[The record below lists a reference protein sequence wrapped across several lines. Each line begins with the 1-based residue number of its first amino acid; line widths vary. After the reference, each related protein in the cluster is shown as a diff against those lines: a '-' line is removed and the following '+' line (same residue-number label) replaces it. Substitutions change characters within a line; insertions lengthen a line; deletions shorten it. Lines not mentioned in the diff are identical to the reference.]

1 MKKIVFKG
9 KRVIVMGL
17 GLQGQGLWAAKL
29 ASKQGAKVTVTDL
42 KTAKELAPSL
52 KKLKGLPIKY
62 VLGKHREEDF
72 VKADLIIRNPAV
84 PTDSRY
90 LQIAQAN
97 QVPIEM
103 EISLFFQLCP
113 ARRENIIGV
122 TGTRGKTTTTILIG
136 KILREAGFD
145 TAVGGN
151 IPEKP
156 ALSLLG
162 RIKPETKAALE
173 LSSWQLEGLAPHK
186 ISPHIAVITNIYP
199 DHMNRYQSMADYI
212 AAKKLIFAFQK
223 SGDYLILNK
232 DNLPTKRLEKLAK
245 SKVVYFSSS
254 ELPGSIG
261 SSIKLKGKHNLE
273 NLAAA
278 VVVGR
283 IMKIGSKT
291 IQAAVKDFKG
301 VPHRLEFVRKVD
313 GVSFYNDTCAT
324 IPEATMAALSI
335 FNQPII
341 LIAGGADKNLDFS
354 QLAQKIKD
362 STVKSIILLEGAGTV
377 RLKKTLDK
385 KLILGTFNDFKKAI
399 LAARRIAKPGDVVLL
414 SPACTS
420 FGMFKNEFNR
430 GEQFRR
436 VVNAF

>member
-1 MKKIVFKG
+1 MKKIDFKG

-29 ASKQGAKVTVTDL
+29 ASQQGAKVTVTDL
-42 KTAKELAPSL
+42 KSAKELASTL

-72 VKADLIIRNPAV
+72 AQADLIIRNPAV
-84 PTDSRY
+84 PTDSKY

-103 EISLFFQLCP
+103 EISLFFLLSP

-136 KILREAGFD
+136 KILSQAGFD

-162 RIKPETKAALE
+162 RIKPETKVVLE
-173 LSSWQLEGLAPHK
+173 LSSWQLEGLSSHK

-199 DHMNRYQSMADYI
+199 DHMNRYQSMTDYI
-212 AAKKLIFAFQK
+212 TAKKLIFDFQN
-223 SGDYLILNK
+223 SGDYLVLNK
-232 DNLPTKRLEKLAK
+232 DNSQTRRLGKTAK

-254 ELPGSIG
+254 ELPGSIA

-278 VVVGR
+278 VAVGR

-335 FNQPII
+335 FNQPVI

-362 STVKSIILLEGAGTV
+362 STVKSVILLEGTAIAK
-377 RLKKTLDK
+377 LKKVIEG
-385 KLILGTFNDFKKAI
+385 KLIGGCFNDFKKAI
-399 LAARRIAKPGDVVLL
+399 LAAKKAAKPGDVVLL
-414 SPACTS
+414 SPACAS
-420 FGMFKNEFNR
+420 FGMFRNEFDR